1 MRLSPLLFS
10 ILVFFSS
17 ASSNALEIPLNLT
30 KGELDDVTRILG
42 FNTSTKFLSNPYPLG
57 GYTGLEVGV
66 SLEIINIEE
75 LSLLGSQTSPQSEFR
90 FNRIS
95 VGKGLYNNVDAFIH
109 FVPYSR
115 SNQVSEYGGLVKWGF
130 FEAEYLPFSVSALF
144 HLNTMNIEDSFVNQ
158 SVGGD
163 LMFGVNVNRFALYF
177 GGGYV
182 RSRSLFTSNILDGSV
197 ALTPENTYKETF
209 NSGHSFVGVH
219 FNIWKLF
226 LAGQIDKYEDPV
238 YSLKLGYRL

>member
-1 MRLSPLLFS
+1 VRS
-10 ILVFFSS
+10 ILISFIFLLSS
-17 ASSNALEIPLNLT
+17 TVNALEIPANLLES
-30 KGELDDVTRILG
+30 ELDDVTRILG

-75 LSLLGSQTSPQSEFR
+75 LSLLGAQTNPQSEFR

-95 VGKGLYNNVDAFIH
+95 VGKGLFNNLDGYIH
-109 FVPYSR
+109 FVPYSK
-115 SNQVSEYGGLVKWGF
+115 SNQVSEYGGLMKWTF
-130 FEAEYLPFSVSALF
+130 FEATYLPFSISSLL
-144 HLNTMNIEDSFVNQ
+144 HLNTINIEDSFVNQ

-163 LMFGVNVNRFALYF
+163 FMFGVNVKRFALYF

-197 ALTPENTYKETF
+197 PLTPEQTYKDTF
-209 NSGHSFVGVH
+209 TSSHSFVGVH
-219 FNIWKLF
+219 IKIWQLF
-226 LAGQIDKYEDPV
+226 LAGQIDKYQDPV
-238 YSLKLGYRL
+238 YSVKLGYRL